1 MTTDNIVS
9 LGRNA
14 DGAVSPRD
22 DAEQMRAALASIDS
36 LREALLSG
44 RIKAFI
50 AVGVAHSHDT
60 FAWSGKRSGFT
71 ILEAQGAW
79 AALQGMLP
87 EVM

>member
-1 MTTDNIVS
+1 MTTDNVIT
-9 LGRNA
+9 LRRGD
-14 DGAVSPRD
+14 DGAPRAAD
-22 DAEQMRAALASIDS
+22 DAEQLRSALATLDT
-36 LREALLSG
+36 LREAIESG

-50 AVGVAHSHDT
+50 AVGVSHNHDT
-60 FAWSGKRSGFT
+60 FAWSGKRAGFT